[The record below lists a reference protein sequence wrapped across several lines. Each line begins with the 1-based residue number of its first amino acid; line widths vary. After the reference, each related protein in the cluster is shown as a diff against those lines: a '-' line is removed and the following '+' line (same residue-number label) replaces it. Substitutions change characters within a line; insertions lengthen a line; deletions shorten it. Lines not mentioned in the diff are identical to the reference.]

1 MSETNTKKRTERGS
15 FDEGIS
21 PEHKVTRVMA
31 SPSAEV
37 ESPAT
42 LEMDE
47 PSLGDIHQILIEV
60 QGTIE
65 QLLKTSFQL
74 STDVAELK
82 NSVKNNRQEVTNL
95 KQELVKQ
102 NKYIASLEK
111 QLTKTSKYVKEHAD
125 ELKDMQA
132 NLDNL
137 EQYSRKNSLEFHG
150 IPDEVNMPTDQV
162 VCKIAQAIGVEI
174 QEDDIEISHRI
185 GRKRGDKPVL
195 AKFVSDKVK
204 SKIYK
209 ARTNLKAVSVQSLF
223 PDSSVSSVRGTT
235 ARPKGIYINEN
246 LTPYRKEMMGLAVE
260 KRHDGKIN
268 KVWTLDGKIFIKTT
282 PTGNPRQMFSVEDV
296 KEL

>member
-1 MSETNTKKRTERGS
+1 M
-15 FDEGIS
+15 
-21 PEHKVTRVMA
+21 
-31 SPSAEV
+31 
-37 ESPAT
+37 
-42 LEMDE
+42 
-47 PSLGDIHQILIEV
+47 
-60 QGTIE
+60 
-65 QLLKTSFQL
+65 
-74 STDVAELK
+74 
-82 NSVKNNRQEVTNL
+82 TNL
-95 KQELVKQ
+95 RQELVKQ
-102 NKYIASLEK
+102 HKYIASLEK

-125 ELKDMQA
+125 ELQDVQV

-174 QEDDIEISHRI
+174 HEDDIEISHRI

-195 AKFVSDKVK
+195 AKFVSHKVK

-209 ARTNLKAVSVQSLF
+209 ARTNLKAVSVQSRF
-223 PDSSVSSVRGTT
+223 PGSSVSSVRGTT
-235 ARPKGIYINEN
+235 ARPKGIFINEN

-260 KRHDGKIN
+260 KRYDGKIN

-296 KEL
+296 KELSKVNRLNLREERLAPQEIPEQCTRLTSVCIIICCFVFSVTL

>member
-1 MSETNTKKRTERGS
+1 MSETNTKKRTECGS
-15 FDEGIS
+15 FDKGIS
-21 PEHKVTRVMA
+21 PAHKVTRVMA
-31 SPSAEV
+31 SPLVEV

-42 LEMDE
+42 LEVDE
-47 PSLGDIHQILIEV
+47 PSLGDSHQILIEV

-82 NSVKNNRQEVTNL
+82 NSVKKNRQEVANL

-111 QLTKTSKYVKEHAD
+111 QLTKTSKYVKEHTD
-125 ELKDMQA
+125 ELQDIQV

-137 EQYSRKNSLEFHG
+137 EQYSRKKLHG

-174 QEDDIEISHRI
+174 QEDDIEISHLI
-185 GRKRGDKPVL
+185 GRKRGDRPVL
-195 AKFVSDKVK
+195 AKFVSDKVE

-223 PDSSVSSVRGTT
+223 PGSSVSSVRGTT

-246 LTPYRKEMMGLAVE
+246 LTPYCKEMMGLCCR

>member
-1 MSETNTKKRTERGS
+1 MNSKKRTERGAS
-15 FDEGIS
+15 EEGIS

-31 SPSAEV
+31 SPSADVEAPVVLEV
-37 ESPAT
+37 E
-42 LEMDE
+42 E
-47 PSLGDIHQILIEV
+47 PSLKDIHQILIQV
-60 QGTIE
+60 QGTIK
-65 QLLKTSFQL
+65 QLLQTSFQL
-74 STDVAELK
+74 STDVLELK
-82 NSVKNNRQEVTNL
+82 SSVERNRHEVSNL

-125 ELKDMQA
+125 ELQDIQV

-150 IPDEVNMPTDQV
+150 IPDEVNMPTGQV

-174 QEDDIEISHRI
+174 QENDIEISHRI

-195 AKFVSDKVK
+195 AKFVSHKVK
-204 SKIYK
+204 SRIYK

-223 PDSSVSSVRGTT
+223 PGSSISAVSETT

-260 KRHDGKIN
+260 KRRDGKVN

-282 PTGNPRQMFSVEDV
+282 PTGNPRQMFSLEDV

>member
-1 MSETNTKKRTERGS
+1 MKEFDFLTRNAADRFYRDCHLKLNVTETNTKKRTERGS

-21 PEHKVTRVMA
+21 RVMA

-42 LEMDE
+42 LEVDE

-74 STDVAELK
+74 STHVADLK
-82 NSVKNNRQEVTNL
+82 NSVKKNRQEVTNL

-102 NKYIASLEK
+102 NKYMASLEK
-111 QLTKTSKYVKEHAD
+111 QLTETSKYVKEHAD
-125 ELKDMQA
+125 ELQDIQV

-137 EQYSRKNSLEFHG
+137 EQYTRKNSLEFHG
-150 IPDEVNMPTDQV
+150 IPDEVNRPTDQV
-162 VCKIAQAIGVEI
+162 VCKIGQAIGVEI

-195 AKFVSDKVK
+195 AKFVSHKVK

-209 ARTNLKAVSVQSLF
+209 ARTNLKAVSFQGLF
-223 PDSSVSSVRGTT
+223 SGSSVSSVRETT
-235 ARPKGIYINEN
+235 ARPKGNYITNE
-246 LTPYRKEMMGLAVE
+246 
-260 KRHDGKIN
+260 
-268 KVWTLDGKIFIKTT
+268 
-282 PTGNPRQMFSVEDV
+282 
-296 KEL
+296 

>member
-1 MSETNTKKRTERGS
+1 MPERNTKKRTERGAS
-15 FDEGIS
+15 DEGIS
-21 PEHKVTRVMA
+21 PEHKVSRVMA
-31 SPSAEV
+31 SPSADVEPPVSLEV
-37 ESPAT
+37 
-42 LEMDE
+42 DE

-60 QGTIE
+60 QGTIK
-65 QLLKTSFQL
+65 QLLQTSFQL
-74 STDVAELK
+74 STDVLELK
-82 NSVKNNRQEVTNL
+82 SSVERNRLEVSNL

-125 ELKDMQA
+125 ELQDIQV

-150 IPDEVNMPTDQV
+150 IPDEVNMPTDLV
-162 VCKIAQAIGVEI
+162 VCKIARAIGVEI
-174 QEDDIEISHRI
+174 QENDIEISHRI
-185 GRKRGDKPVL
+185 GRRRGDKPVL
-195 AKFVSDKVK
+195 AKFVSHKVK
-204 SKIYK
+204 SRIYK

-223 PDSSVSSVRGTT
+223 PGSSSSVVSETT

-246 LTPYRKEMMGLAVE
+246 LTPYRKEMMRLAIE
-260 KRHDGKIN
+260 KRYDGKIN

-282 PTGNPRQMFSVEDV
+282 PTGNPRQMFSIEDV

>member
-1 MSETNTKKRTERGS
+1 
-15 FDEGIS
+15 
-21 PEHKVTRVMA
+21 
-31 SPSAEV
+31 
-37 ESPAT
+37 
-42 LEMDE
+42 
-47 PSLGDIHQILIEV
+47 
-60 QGTIE
+60 
-65 QLLKTSFQL
+65 
-74 STDVAELK
+74 
-82 NSVKNNRQEVTNL
+82 
-95 KQELVKQ
+95 
-102 NKYIASLEK
+102 
-111 QLTKTSKYVKEHAD
+111 
-125 ELKDMQA
+125 
-132 NLDNL
+132 
-137 EQYSRKNSLEFHG
+137 
-150 IPDEVNMPTDQV
+150 MPTDQV

-174 QEDDIEISHRI
+174 QEEDIEISHRI

-195 AKFVSDKVK
+195 AKFVSHKVK

-209 ARTNLKAVSVQSLF
+209 ARANLKAVSVQSLF